1 MKIHAS
7 NILWDLDGDDVDVDL
22 PNEIEIEISDGG
34 DFNEKT
40 VDYLTDQYGF
50 TIIALN
56 IEIMG

>member
-1 MKIHAS
+1 MKVRAS
-7 NILWDLDGDDVDVDL
+7 NILWDLDSDDVDVDL

-40 VDYLTDQYGF
+40 VDHLTNQYGF

-56 IEIMG
+56 IDIMG